1 MIVASALSSHQA
13 RGQAFRQHESLKGNH
28 VVLNRGRLLAGA
40 PLLATLPGLVAA
52 APAPLEAYERLSGG
66 RIGVYAEK
74 VATGAKLTWRA
85 SERFV
90 MCSTFKASLAA
101 LVLLRVDQG
110 QDSLDRLIPYGIA
123 DMQDYAPVAKEN
135 LEKGALSVAQM
146 CKAAVELSDNT
157 CANLLLARVGG
168 PAAVTA
174 FWRFIGDEVS
184 RLDHDEP
191 LLNRTP
197 AGRHEDTT
205 TPAAMAVNLRRIVLG
220 DVLSRPSRELFTG
233 WMLNCQTGDK
243 RLRAGLPKGWR
254 IGNKTGNN
262 GKDAAGDI
270 GVVWPPSGGPL
281 LLCVYT
287 RGGTPTVA
295 QFETVFTN
303 IAQLVARQ
311 LA

>member
-1 MIVASALSSHQA
+1 MALK
-13 RGQAFRQHESLKGNH
+13 RRAF
-28 VVLNRGRLLAGA
+28 LAGI
-40 PLLATLPGLVAA
+40 PLLATWPASRAA
-52 APAPLEAYERLSGG
+52 APEPLEAYERASRG
-66 RIGVYAEK
+66 RVGVYAENL
-74 VATGAKLTWRA
+74 ATGAKLTWRA

-110 QDSLDRLIPYGIA
+110 KESLDRMVSYGSA
-123 DMQDYAPVAKEN
+123 DLQEYAPVAKEN
-135 LEKGALSVAQM
+135 LAKGALSVADL

-168 PAAVTA
+168 PAALTA
-174 FWRFIGDEVS
+174 FWRSIGDPVS

-197 AGRHEDTT
+197 LGRREDTT
-205 TPAAMAVNLRRIVLG
+205 TPAAMAASLRRIVLG
-220 DVLSRPSRELFTG
+220 DVLSRPSREHFTG
-233 WMLNCQTGDK
+233 WMLNCQTGAK
-243 RLRAGLPKGWR
+243 RLRAGLPEGWP

-270 GVVWPPSGGPL
+270 GVVWPPSTGPL
-281 LLCVYT
+281 LVCVYT
-287 RGGTPTVA
+287 RDGSPTVA
-295 QFETVFTN
+295 QLETVFSD
-303 IAQLVARQ
+303 IGRLVAR

>member
-1 MIVASALSSHQA
+1 MKKADGLDRRTLLSA
-13 RGQAFRQHESLKGNH
+13 
-28 VVLNRGRLLAGA
+28 V
-40 PLLATLPGLVAA
+40 PLLATWPGWVAA
-52 APAPLEAYERLSGG
+52 APEPLEAYERSSGG
-66 RIGVYAEK
+66 KVGVYAENIS
-74 VATGAKLTWRA
+74 TGAKLTWRA

-101 LVLLRVDQG
+101 LVLKRVDDG
-110 QDSLDRLIPYGIA
+110 RDALDQMIPYGVA
-123 DMQDYAPVAKEN
+123 DIQEYAPVAKDN
-135 LEKGALSVAQM
+135 LAKGALSVADM

-168 PAAVTA
+168 PAALTA
-174 FWRFIGDEVS
+174 FWRLIGDEVS

-197 AGRHEDTT
+197 MGQPEDTS
-205 TPAAMAVNLRRIVLG
+205 TPAAMAGNLRRTVLG
-220 DVLSRPSRELFTG
+220 DVLSRPSRERFTG
-233 WMLNCQTGDK
+233 WMLNCQTGDD
-243 RLRAGLPKGWR
+243 RLRAGLPKSWQ

-281 LLCVYT
+281 LVCVYT
-287 RGGTPTVA
+287 RGGAPTVA
-295 QFETVFTN
+295 ELRTVFTDVGR
-303 IAQLVARQ
+303 LVAGQ

>member
-1 MIVASALSSHQA
+1 MDRRTLLS
-13 RGQAFRQHESLKGNH
+13 R
-28 VVLNRGRLLAGA
+28 A
-40 PLLATLPGLVAA
+40 PLLATWPGLVAA
-52 APAPLEAYERLSGG
+52 APGPLEAYERSSGG
-66 RIGVYAEK
+66 RVGVYAENLS
-74 VATGAKLTWRA
+74 TGTKLTWRA

-101 LVLLRVDQG
+101 LVLRRVDHG
-110 QDSLDRLIPYGIA
+110 SDALDQIVPYGAA
-123 DMQDYAPVAKEN
+123 DIQEYAPVAKEN
-135 LEKGALSVAQM
+135 LAKGALSVADM

-174 FWRFIGDEVS
+174 FWRSIGDQVS
-184 RLDHDEP
+184 RLDHNEP

-197 AGRHEDTT
+197 LGRPEDTS
-205 TPAAMAVNLRRIVLG
+205 TPAAMAGNLRRIVLG
-220 DVLSRPSRELFTG
+220 DVLSRPSREHFTG
-233 WMLNCQTGDK
+233 WMLNCQTGDN
-243 RLRAGLPKGWR
+243 RLRAGLPKAWR

-281 LLCVYT
+281 LVCVYT
-287 RGGTPTVA
+287 RGGTPTEA
-295 QFETVFTN
+295 QLRAVFAD
-303 IAQLVARQ
+303 IGRLVARQ